1 MSSKRSLTC
10 KTPLKI
16 IPLAL
21 YLLLNTVHTNMLYG
35 PRTSLHYQ
43 ILPSSSL
50 RGNLGENAMQSCQ
63 SGRKSAYNA
72 CMFHCG
78 LRASFRSC
86 FVPTN
91 SFGMRLTRYAPA
103 RMLWLVRADT
113 PLWLLRIEPESEAV
127 SLFLKR
133 GGGAKSSAVK
143 VPDLRSRCL
152 QILISLQPYK
162 QGLEH
167 LRARHRSEVIE

>member
-1 MSSKRSLTC
+1 MITLEVKRTPPSILPMMSSRCSIWTPSLKSSPC
-10 KTPLKI
+10 SMSFI
-16 IPLAL
+16 E
-21 YLLLNTVHTNMLYG
+21 
-35 PRTSLHYQ
+35 RCRYQ
-43 ILPSSSL
+43 YAVQAMYVSSL
-50 RGNLGENAMQSCQ
+50 WYHRSTRLRG
-63 SGRKSAYNA
+63 SADDMLCDRAGAKAEGPVYNA

-78 LRASFRSC
+78 FRASLRSS

-103 RMLWLVRADT
+103 RMLWFVRADT

-143 VPDLRSRCL
+143 VPDLRS
-152 QILISLQPYK
+152 K
-162 QGLEH
+162 
-167 LRARHRSEVIE
+167 